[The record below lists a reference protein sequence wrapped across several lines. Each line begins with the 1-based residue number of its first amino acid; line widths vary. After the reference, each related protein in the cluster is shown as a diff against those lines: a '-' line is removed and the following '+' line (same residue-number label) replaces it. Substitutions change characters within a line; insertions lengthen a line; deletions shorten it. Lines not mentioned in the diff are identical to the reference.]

1 VEVLQGLVAL
11 LVVLSPIAWWF
22 VAWQR
27 KRHREHEEIVRRVDA
42 HAAEEGRVDEAQ
54 DATDLWLEI
63 QESFP
68 FVPTPKVPDLSGES
82 IREAILRTLTS
93 YPSLGTFGSLPA
105 PILPAAARRRHLYVC
120 GKTGAGKT
128 TYLEHLVVSDLC
140 FGRGVAVL
148 GPEGDLFRR
157 LLSFLPPGR
166 EKDLVYFAPG
176 SAESPLSFNPL
187 AVEEGDDQAKAA
199 EDLFT
204 IFKRSLA
211 DDLGPR
217 MEPILQNAFA
227 ALTGREGAT
236 FWDVRR
242 IVLDPLFRREVTENS
257 DPYVRSFWRETYP
270 RFPEGA
276 ALPILSRLDQFL
288 RPPTIRRT
296 ICRSRSSF
304 SFREIIREKRVL
316 FVDLSGLS
324 EENRLLLGQMVLSK
338 FALELIRRERAGRDD
353 EDFFL
358 HCDEFQ
364 SFAGVSEALWRE
376 LLSRGRKYGLALVL
390 ANQYPGQLPPS
401 LQAEIFG
408 NVNSLVAFA
417 LGRKDADAVR
427 KELLV
432 KREKKGEVKVEPVEA
447 EEISELPVGKAIA
460 KLAGGRAV
468 RLTMPPP
475 LRLNEKRA
483 ERAMRE
489 SWERYRSAE
498 ADSGPDA
505 GEPATVKE
513 PESFLE

>member
-1 VEVLQGLVAL
+1 MEALYGLVGL
-11 LVVLSPIAWWF
+11 LVVLSPVALWF
-22 VAWQR
+22 IAWQR
-27 KRHREHEEIVRRVDA
+27 KRRRDNEEIVRRVLA

-54 DATDLWLEI
+54 EATDLWLAI

-68 FVPTPKVPDLSGES
+68 FVPTPKVEDLSGES
-82 IREAILRTLTS
+82 IREAILRTLSS

-105 PILPAAARRRHLYVC
+105 PLLPAAERRRHLYVC

-128 TYLEHLVVSDLC
+128 TYLEHLVVSDLAA
-140 FGRGVAVL
+140 GRGVAVL

-157 LLSFLPPGR
+157 LLSSLPPGR
-166 EKDLVYFAPG
+166 EKDLVYFAP
-176 SAESPLSFNPL
+176 SAVDSPLSFNPL

-227 ALTGREGAT
+227 ALTGRDGAT

-242 IVLDPLFRREVTENS
+242 IVLDPLFRREATENS
-257 DPYVRSFWRETYP
+257 DPYVRAFWRETYP

-288 RPPTIRRT
+288 RPPTIRRAV
-296 ICRSRSSF
+296 CRPRSSF

-324 EENRLLLGQMVLSK
+324 EESRLLLGQMVLSK
-338 FALELIRRERAGRDD
+338 FALELIRRERAGKES

-376 LLSRGRKYGLALVL
+376 LLSRGRKYGLALTL
-390 ANQYPGQLPPS
+390 ANQYPGQLPLS

-408 NVNSLVAFA
+408 NVNSLVTFA

-432 KREKKGEVKVEPVEA
+432 KREKKGEIKVEPVET
-447 EEISELPVGKAIA
+447 EEILELPVGKAIA

-468 RLTMPPP
+468 LLTMPPP
-475 LRLNEKRA
+475 LRVDEKQA

-489 SWERYRSAE
+489 SWERHRSAE
-498 ADSGPDA
+498 ADLAPDS

>member
-1 VEVLQGLVAL
+1 VEVLYGLLGL
-11 LVVLSPIAWWF
+11 LVLFSPVAWWL

-27 KRHREHEEIVRRVDA
+27 KRRRDHQEILSRVEARAGAESAVDDA
-42 HAAEEGRVDEAQ
+42 QE
-54 DATDLWLEI
+54 ATDLWLEI
-63 QESFP
+63 RESFP
-68 FVPTPKVPDLSGES
+68 FLPTPTVSDLSGET
-82 IREAILRTLTS
+82 IREAIFRTLSS

-105 PILPAAARRRHLYVC
+105 PLLPAAERRRHTYVC

-128 TYLEHLVVSDLC
+128 TYLEHLIVSDLAA
-140 FGRGVAVL
+140 GRGVAVL

-166 EKDLVYFAPG
+166 ESDLVYFAPG
-176 SAESPLSFNPL
+176 ALESPLSFNPL
-187 AVEEGDDQAKAA
+187 ALEEGDDQAKAA

-227 ALTGREGAT
+227 ALTGRAGAT

-242 IVLDPLFRREVTENS
+242 ILLDPLFRREVTES
-257 DPYVRSFWRETYP
+257 ADPYVRTFWRETYP

-288 RPPTIRRT
+288 RPPTVRRSV
-296 ICRSRSSF
+296 SRPHSSF
-304 SFREIIREKRVL
+304 SFREILREKKIL

-324 EENRLLLGQMVLSK
+324 EESRLLLGQMVLSK
-338 FALELIRRERAGRDD
+338 FALELIRRERAGKDA

-358 HCDEFQ
+358 FCDEFQ
-364 SFAGVSEALWRE
+364 SFAGVSEGLWRG
-376 LLSRGRKYGLALVL
+376 LLSRGRKYGLALTL
-390 ANQYPGQLPPS
+390 ANQYPGQLPPA

-408 NVNSLVAFA
+408 NVNSLITFA

-432 KREKKGEVKVEPVEA
+432 KREKKGEVKIEPTET
-447 EEISELPVGKAIA
+447 EEILELSVGSAIG
-460 KLAGGRAV
+460 KLGGGRAV
-468 RLTMPPP
+468 RLSMPPP
-475 LRLNEKRA
+475 LVANEKRA

-489 SWERYRSAE
+489 SWKRHRSAE
-498 ADSGPDA
+498 PDPA
-505 GEPATVKE
+505 VTLAEPAAITE

>member
-1 VEVLQGLVAL
+1 VEVLGGLLAL
-11 LVVLSPIAWWF
+11 LLLSSPVVLWF
-22 VAWQR
+22 MAWQR
-27 KRHREHEEIVRRVDA
+27 KRRRDHEEIVSRVETRATEDQTKDDA
-42 HAAEEGRVDEAQ
+42 QE
-54 DATDLWLEI
+54 ATDLWLAI
-63 QESFP
+63 RESFP
-68 FVPTPKVPDLSGES
+68 FLPTPKVEDLSGEA
-82 IREAILRTLTS
+82 IREAIRRTLS
-93 YPSLGTFGSLPA
+93 AIPSLGTFGSLPA
-105 PILPAAARRRHLYVC
+105 PLLPALERRRHLYVC

-128 TYLEHLVVSDLC
+128 TYLEHLVVSDLAAL
-140 FGRGVAVL
+140 RGVAVL

-157 LLSFLPPGR
+157 LLSFVPEER
-166 EKDLVYFAPG
+166 QTDLVYFAPG
-176 SAESPLSFNPL
+176 NAENPLSFNPL

-257 DPYVRSFWRETYP
+257 DPYVRAFWRETYP

-288 RPPTIRRT
+288 RPPTVRRSV
-296 ICRSRSSF
+296 CRPRSSF

-338 FALELIRRERAGRDD
+338 FALELIRRERAGKED

-364 SFAGVSEALWRE
+364 SFAGLSESLWRE
-376 LLSRGRKYGLALVL
+376 LLSRGRKYGLALTL
-390 ANQYPGQLPPS
+390 ANQYPGQLPAT

-432 KREKKGEVKVEPVEA
+432 KREKKGEAKVEPIET
-447 EEISELPVGKAIA
+447 EELLELPVGRAIG

-468 RLTMPPP
+468 RLMMPAP
-475 LRLNEKRA
+475 LRANEKRA
-483 ERAMRE
+483 ERVMRQ

-498 ADSGPDA
+498 ADVVSDS
-505 GEPATVKE
+505 GEPVAVKE